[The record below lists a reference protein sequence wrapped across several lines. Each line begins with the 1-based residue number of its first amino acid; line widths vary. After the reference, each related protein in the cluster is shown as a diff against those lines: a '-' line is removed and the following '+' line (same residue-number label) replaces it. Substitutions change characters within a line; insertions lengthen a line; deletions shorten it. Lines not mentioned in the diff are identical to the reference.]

1 MKYVVEISYIA
12 DAKEVGGKGNLIGM
26 WTESGPAGY
35 YITDV
40 PEGVFPYIHELDDNY
55 INQHFG
61 HMQDESFCAG
71 FELARRI
78 STSRDYYKNAFYDA
92 TLSELFGTCDYTEI
106 LAMNP
111 LEVEEKVEAYEAEQA
126 RVKAEK
132 AKEAE
137 ATKAKEAQQEAMD
150 KAAAKAVET
159 FRKLGANYVQIA
171 QAVTKAMAEAV
182 EAES

>member
-1 MKYVVEISYIA
+1 MKYVVEIRKQG
-12 DAKEVGGKGNLIGM
+12 DLIEM
-26 WTESGPAGY
+26 WTDTSTFKH
-35 YITDV
+35 YITSISPVAFD
-40 PEGVFPYIHELDDNY
+40 HMQELNDDF

-111 LEVEEKVEAYEAEQA
+111 LEVEEKVEAYEAEKA
-126 RVKAEK
+126 REK
-132 AKEAE
+132 AAAKTGKVDNEAL
-137 ATKAKEAQQEAMD
+137 D

>member
-1 MKYVVEISYIA
+1 MKYVVEIRKQG
-12 DAKEVGGKGNLIGM
+12 DLIEM
-26 WTESGPAGY
+26 WTDAGTFKH
-35 YITDV
+35 YIT
-40 PEGVFPYIHELDDNY
+40 GVSPNVFDHMQKLDDDY
-55 INQHFG
+55 INQNFG
-61 HMQDESFCAG
+61 YMQDESFCTG

-78 STSRDYYKNAFYDA
+78 SANPCFYDKA
-92 TLSELFGTCDYTEI
+92 ITNEELETIFGTSDTAEI
-106 LAMNP
+106 MKGNP

-132 AKEAE
+132 AKEA
-137 ATKAKEAQQEAMD
+137 AKAKEAQREALD
-150 KAAAKAVET
+150 KAAAKAVEV

>member
-1 MKYVVEISYIA
+1 MKYVVEIRKQG
-12 DAKEVGGKGNLIGM
+12 DLIEM
-26 WTESGPAGY
+26 WTDTSTFKH
-35 YITDV
+35 YITSISPVTFD
-40 PEGVFPYIHELDDNY
+40 HMQELNDDF

-61 HMQDESFCAG
+61 YMQDESFCAG

-132 AKEAE
+132 AEQAE
-137 ATKAKEAQQEAMD
+137 ATKAKEAQQEALD